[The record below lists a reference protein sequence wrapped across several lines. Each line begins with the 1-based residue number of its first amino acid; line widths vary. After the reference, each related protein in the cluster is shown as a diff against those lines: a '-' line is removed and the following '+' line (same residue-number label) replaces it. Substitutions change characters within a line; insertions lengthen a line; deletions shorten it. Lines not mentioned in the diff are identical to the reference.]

1 MVVAFQEGNFSGSV
15 EYGWKPLPAEKL
27 VFHCAEDEC
36 RSLAHR
42 LHFGELYPLPDIPKV
57 VQDLADGKKCLAIA
71 MADDGRLAD
80 VIVFVGVDEGLMHTK
95 GDCALLA
102 QLAAIMQNRLNLEHH
117 DQAAQAKSEFLVR
130 MSHEIRTPMNG
141 IIGMTEIALQD
152 NQTERNRLDCLR
164 KVHSSLHYLLGLLND
179 ILDMSKIE
187 SGKMSLVTAD
197 FSLRQLLDDLHP
209 MLDAKFAEKGQVLQA
224 EISLQHDW
232 FCGDALRINQVL
244 INLLGNAIKYSPAD
258 STVELVV
265 REEESTAGTSSIF
278 FSVRDHGVGIRR
290 EDFDRIF
297 QSLEQVDTLPE
308 RRQGTGLGLSIS
320 NRLVLMM
327 GGRISLES
335 ELGQGSCFHFT
346 LSLPVAQAQVC
357 EQDAELRTDSS
368 GVSVLSAEDNAL
380 NREILRVFLE
390 GMGCSVTEACDG
402 QEAVD
407 MFCNTPSDTF
417 QLILMD
423 VMMPRLNGLEA
434 TRQIRTSGRADGLTV
449 PIVAVSANAFDD
461 DIKQSLA
468 TGMNAHLSKPI
479 ESSKLANVMSRVLGA

>member
-1 MVVAFQEGNFSGSV
+1 
-15 EYGWKPLPAEKL
+15 
-27 VFHCAEDEC
+27 
-36 RSLAHR
+36 
-42 LHFGELYPLPDIPKV
+42 
-57 VQDLADGKKCLAIA
+57 
-71 MADDGRLAD
+71 
-80 VIVFVGVDEGLMHTK
+80 
-95 GDCALLA
+95 
-102 QLAAIMQNRLNLEHH
+102 
-117 DQAAQAKSEFLVR
+117 
-130 MSHEIRTPMNG
+130 
-141 IIGMTEIALQD
+141 
-152 NQTERNRLDCLR
+152 
-164 KVHSSLHYLLGLLND
+164 
-179 ILDMSKIE
+179 
-187 SGKMSLVTAD
+187 
-197 FSLRQLLDDLHP
+197 

-357 EQDAELRTDSS
+357 EQDAELRTDFS

-434 TRQIRTSGRADGLTV
+434 TRQVRTSGRTDGLTV

-479 ESSKLANVMSRVLGA
+479 ESSELAKVMSRVLGA